1 METSEERRRREEE
14 EQRAREKAERA
25 KRERLCPECSKR
37 VSPSSTTHASQF
49 VNKALIQ
56 VLIKLAD

>member
-37 VSPSSTTHASQF
+37 VSPSSTTYNTCISICQ
-49 VNKALIQ
+49 
-56 VLIKLAD
+56 